1 MILIT
6 TLIDAQAYA
15 RAELR
20 ELYRRRWQAELQ
32 LRSLKTHM
40 GMEKLRCKTPEMVR
54 KEFASYLLAYHCIRR
69 VGAAAATERDLQPYE
84 IGFKNTKQGEW
95 VPHFL
100 SSVASLSGSR

>member
-15 RAELR
+15 RAELGD
-20 ELYRRRWQAELQ
+20 LYRRRWQAELQ

-54 KEFASYLLAYHCIRR
+54 K
-69 VGAAAATERDLQPYE
+69 QPYE
-84 IGFKNTKQGEW
+84 IGFKNTKQGEG
-95 VPHFL
+95 VLHFL